1 MEGNRIYVP
10 SWPPLFPKPV
20 QWLSLRLSCLR
31 VVVYSAEEASTER
44 NSFTP
49 GPLGAVPGLF
59 MIVDTP
65 GAASEQA
72 LPWHGHL
79 TGGKAARLGHLQLG
93 WAPGLLAWALLALLP
108 GSVFT
113 LSARKHCSHP
123 RGGELGLGPDTSAGA
138 QNTDPGFPMFSA
150 PLWKWSREIFISHRI
165 E

>member
-1 MEGNRIYVP
+1 MFHPGPLCSP
-10 SWPPLFPKPV
+10 S

-31 VVVYSAEEASTER
+31 VGVYSAEEASTER

-93 WAPGLLAWALLALLP
+93 WGTWASCLGTVGTAARLSLHP
-108 GSVFT
+108 VSTKT
-113 LSARKHCSHP
+113 LFSP
-123 RGGELGLGPDTSAGA
+123 QRG
-138 QNTDPGFPMFSA
+138 
-150 PLWKWSREIFISHRI
+150 
-165 E
+165 